1 MLNQQLAGALVTD
14 KSLAFQGVCERYRL
28 AYLGVTGYHNASAVS
43 NNGLVAVAQYMETPA
58 YLGLTGLPG
67 YVTRQWEWWPDGPRT
82 FEQLQNMPN
91 AYAGPARDGVYCP
104 YRLSETSQDWCSASD
119 PVVHMPYQPS
129 IPPGMYDSGLPTD
142 AGISYYPYGYTRPYF
157 TSPSTYSNRRLIH
170 KRSDTNVI
178 HISLR

>member
-1 MLNQQLAGALVTD
+1 M
-14 KSLAFQGVCERYRL
+14 

-58 YLGLTGLPG
+58 YISQTGLAG

-119 PVVHMPYQPS
+119 PVVHMPNQPS
-129 IPPGMYDSGLPTD
+129 VT
-142 AGISYYPYGYTRPYF
+142 
-157 TSPSTYSNRRLIH
+157 
-170 KRSDTNVI
+170 
-178 HISLR
+178 